1 MRVIG
6 IDKKADRKYT
16 FLTDKI
22 SEEIEIEFERL
33 RFYTEYDAGTDAR
46 DSGEDYCSS

>member
-1 MRVIG
+1 MRVVG
-6 IDKKADRKYT
+6 IDKKADKKYT

-33 RFYTEYDAGTDAR
+33 RFFIKYGAGTGKG